1 MSEGRE
7 TLRVGLLQPADAPAY
22 RLLMLQAYTQA
33 ADAFTSTA
41 EERAAEPLSYWERR
55 IADPAGLHFAFG
67 AFIGPRLV
75 GTVALECNV
84 KPKTLHKALMIGMY
98 VEPAARG
105 TGAARQLVDALI
117 AQARRRGGL
126 RLLTLTVT
134 EGNEP
139 AIRLYRRAGFV
150 AFGVEPLAIL
160 TPTGYKGKVG
170 MALDLQR
177 DGEPD

>member
-7 TLRVGLLQPADAPAY
+7 TLCVGLLQPVDAPAY
-22 RLLMLQAYTQA
+22 RALMLEAYTQA

-41 EERAAEPLSYWERR
+41 EERAAEPLSFWERR

-75 GTVALECNV
+75 GTVALECNL
-84 KPKTLHKALMIGMY
+84 KPKTRHKALVIGMY
-98 VEPAARG
+98 VEPASRG
-105 TGAARQLVDALI
+105 SGAAWQLVDALI
-117 AQARRRGGL
+117 VQARRRGGL

-150 AFGVEPLAIL
+150 AFGVEPLSIL
-160 TPTGYKGKVG
+160 TPTGYKGKVC
-170 MALDLQR
+170 MTLDLQH
-177 DGEPD
+177 DGEPG

>member
-7 TLRVGLLQPADAPAY
+7 TLRVGLLQPADASAY
-22 RLLMLQAYTQA
+22 RSLMLEAYTQA

-67 AFIGPRLV
+67 AFVGERLV
-75 GTVALECNV
+75 GTVALECNL
-84 KPKTLHKALMIGMY
+84 KPKTRHKALVIGMY

-105 TGAARQLVDALI
+105 TGAAWQLVDALI
-117 AQARRRGGL
+117 AQARQRGGL

-160 TPTGYKGKVG
+160 TPGGYRGKVHMG
-170 MALDLQR
+170 LDLQR
-177 DGEPD
+177 DGEPG